1 MGHELHFFLL
11 LEIGEAE
18 EKDDE
23 EGKKEEEE
31 EDAPYTL
38 VSTAQDGK
46 RMTPSVEKSWHS
58 SVSGGKTAYSSV
70 PGTAVDGCGDR
81 VSGADGV
88 QARV

>member
-1 MGHELHFFLL
+1 MHLILWYLL
-11 LEIGEAE
+11 PRME
-18 EKDDE
+18 
-23 EGKKEEEE
+23 
-31 EDAPYTL
+31 
-38 VSTAQDGK
+38 K

>member
-11 LEIGEAE
+11 WEIGEAE

-31 EDAPYTL
+31 DAPYTL

-46 RMTPSVEKSWHS
+46 KNDTECREIL
-58 SVSGGKTAYSSV
+58 A
-70 PGTAVDGCGDR
+70 
-81 VSGADGV
+81 
-88 QARV
+88 